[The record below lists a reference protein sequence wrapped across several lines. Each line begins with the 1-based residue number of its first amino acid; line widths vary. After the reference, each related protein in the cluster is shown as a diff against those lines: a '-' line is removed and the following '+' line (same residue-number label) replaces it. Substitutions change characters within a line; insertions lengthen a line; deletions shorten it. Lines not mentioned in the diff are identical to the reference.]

1 MTDIYRDI
9 LQRTG
14 GDIYIAVAGP
24 VRTGKSTFIKRFA
37 EVMLLPGIEDA
48 FAYQRVVDELP
59 QSGAG
64 KTIMTTQPRFVP
76 PQAVEVKLGE
86 EAVCRMKLVD
96 CVGYLVPGAEGS
108 MEEGSPR
115 MVSTPWFDHDIPF
128 EQAAEVG
135 TDKVIREHSTVCLL
149 MTTDGTITDIPRENY
164 LEGEK
169 RAIETAKATGKPLLV
184 AVNSR
189 NPAAEAAQRA
199 ASEIRETY
207 GVSTVT
213 LDAKGMGAGEIQSLL
228 TGILYAFP
236 LKLFHLEL
244 PSYLRA
250 MERTDPLWQSLLN
263 CVREQGEKVRMVG
276 DFARLQEALCQVEK
290 VKSVQPVKIELGKGE
305 AHLSLALE
313 DGVFYEVLSRE
324 AGTEISDDFALVS
337 LLKECLQA
345 KSRWDRLR
353 GALEQAEATGYGVVT
368 PDLKEMELLEP
379 EIFKQGGR
387 YGVTL
392 KARSKGLHCIRVDIR
407 SEVSPMVG
415 TQEQAENL
423 VRQLKEA
430 AEENPASVWDISF
443 FGKTLLELVKEK
455 MELQRGGLSEQA
467 QQRMQSTIERMAN
480 QGCSGLI
487 CIML

>member
-1 MTDIYRDI
+1 MTDIYQDI

-64 KTIMTTQPRFVP
+64 RTIMTTQPRFVP

-86 EAVCRMKLVD
+86 EAACRMKLVD
-96 CVGYLVPGAEGS
+96 CVGYLIPGAEGAE
-108 MEEGSPR
+108 EEGAPR

-128 EQAAEVG
+128 EQAAQVG
-135 TDKVIREHSTVCLL
+135 TDKVIREHSTICLL
-149 MTTDGTITDIPRENY
+149 MTTDGSITDIPRENY

-184 AVNSR
+184 VVNSR
-189 NPAAEAAQRA
+189 NPAAEPAQKTA
-199 ASEIRETY
+199 EEIRESY
-207 GVSTVT
+207 GVPVVT
-213 LDAKGMGAGEIQSLL
+213 LDVKGMGAGEIQSLL

-250 MERTDPLWQSLLN
+250 MERTDPLWQSLLD
-263 CVREQGEKVRMVG
+263 CIGGQGEKIRTVG
-276 DFARLQEALCQVEK
+276 DYARLQETFCAVDR
-290 VKSVQPVKIELGKGE
+290 VKSVQPTRIELGKGE
-305 AHLSLALE
+305 VHLTLALE

-324 AGTEISDDFALVS
+324 AGAEIEDDFALVF

-345 KSRWDRLR
+345 RSQWDRLR

-407 SEVSPMVG
+407 SEVSPLVG

-423 VRQLKEA
+423 IRQLKEA
-430 AEENPASVWDISF
+430 GEKDPAAVWDISF
-443 FGKTLLELVKEK
+443 FGKTLLELVQEK